1 MLILCVINHEKFLH
15 YLLFSGCWAEV
26 QSDQEQQKW
35 TRKNALMLY
44 ECNVFSAFVEL
55 LNIEIENSAAANNAM
70 KKIAVSLSDSAD
82 LRIILSVLYII
93 VEVMRLINENDSE
106 KDREL
111 KESFKADLETEFND
125 ELLQIKLL
133 GTFLFKNHFHDD

>member
-1 MLILCVINHEKFLH
+1 
-15 YLLFSGCWAEV
+15 
-26 QSDQEQQKW
+26 
-35 TRKNALMLY
+35 MLY

-133 GTFLFKNHFHDD
+133 GMFLFKNHFHDD